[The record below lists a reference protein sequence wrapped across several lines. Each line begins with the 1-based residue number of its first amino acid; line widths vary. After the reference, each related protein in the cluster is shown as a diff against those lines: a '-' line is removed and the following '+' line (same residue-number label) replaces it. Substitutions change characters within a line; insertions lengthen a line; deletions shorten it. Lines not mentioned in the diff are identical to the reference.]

1 MIRAVLVI
9 SFLMVSLFSSVA
21 SASDLKW
28 SSLTVNEK
36 KVLKSFKNSWNE
48 LSNAEQR
55 SLKTKANISP
65 AKWGQIKLKHKQ
77 WKSFTP
83 KQRRVLEK
91 KIRKYKATTSRAER
105 ARIRKWQQWVNAL
118 PLPVQKK
125 FKHAKKTMSVKEM
138 RSFYLKLKKKY
149 P

>member
-1 MIRAVLVI
+1 MIRTLLVI
-9 SFLMVSLFSSVA
+9 SFLLASLFSSA
-21 SASDLKW
+21 SFASDFEW

-36 KVLKSFKNSWNE
+36 KVLKSFKSRWDK
-48 LSNAEQR
+48 LSNEERR
-55 SLKTKANISP
+55 SLKKKANISP
-65 AKWGQIKLKHKQ
+65 SKWNRIKLKHKQ
-77 WKSFTP
+77 WKSLTP

-91 KIRKYKATTSRAER
+91 KIRKYKATTSKAER
-105 ARIRKWQQWVNAL
+105 VRIRKWQKWVNSL
-118 PLPVQKK
+118 PLPIQNK